1 MLFFCRSVS
10 RAGQGFMA
18 TLSDSDE
25 NKEDATGW
33 TIEDNGKCDWFERK
47 RKGNIH
53 IQQRLLLKK
62 YPLFTLLKILWTNT
76 YKINYCLTDV
86 SVCNLK

>member
-1 MLFFCRSVS
+1 LTGSATFVCITFLEQCVLMYKSVLFFCRSVS

-18 TLSDSDE
+18 TQPNSIK

-53 IQQRLLLKK
+53 NKG
-62 YPLFTLLKILWTNT
+62 
-76 YKINYCLTDV
+76 C
-86 SVCNLK
+86 C